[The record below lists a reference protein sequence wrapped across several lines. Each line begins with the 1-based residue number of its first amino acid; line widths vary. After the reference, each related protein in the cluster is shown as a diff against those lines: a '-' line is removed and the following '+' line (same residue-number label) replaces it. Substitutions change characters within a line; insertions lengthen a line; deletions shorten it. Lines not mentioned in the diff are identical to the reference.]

1 MKPAL
6 LAEEISGYFYHFT
19 SACVCFGVDAN
30 TDLQAFPSVVELQR
44 ATIFLVKT
52 VLFLSKSS
60 KKQEGGI
67 AFCFWLRKG
76 KEQKMIKAEWK
87 SSNDGKVLRV
97 HYHHVRCETA
107 VCSEMMSACK
117 QEVALHVCVCVCALH
132 MSTDGWVDQAV
143 FAFTDLLWCVILF
156 LFNIFYSLDYRYT
169 GNAVVLE
176 YKRWKTA
183 IVCSPSVSPK
193 VLWWYSRQT
202 NISCLWSG
210 KNLTNRLVK
219 IKKGFQFLPDLL
231 TISREGHGYD
241 MWKKIRETKHLL
253 S

>member
-1 MKPAL
+1 
-6 LAEEISGYFYHFT
+6 
-19 SACVCFGVDAN
+19 
-30 TDLQAFPSVVELQR
+30 
-44 ATIFLVKT
+44 
-52 VLFLSKSS
+52 
-60 KKQEGGI
+60 
-67 AFCFWLRKG
+67 
-76 KEQKMIKAEWK
+76 
-87 SSNDGKVLRV
+87 
-97 HYHHVRCETA
+97 
-107 VCSEMMSACK
+107 
-117 QEVALHVCVCVCALH
+117 

-219 IKKGFQFLPDLL
+219 IKKGFQFLPNLL
-231 TISREGHGYD
+231 TVSREGHGYD
-241 MWKKIRETKHLL
+241 GVKKNPGNKASSLISVPPPPCRNSSQDVRFLFWECVFSFFAIPPSFICLFIMWNRWKGRGEIACVLCK
-253 S
+253 